1 MRLLT
6 FRQFPQLLDGTNL
19 VTRPSRMS
27 LGRVSVVRSLD
38 SNATVGVKGAEQR
51 LAGTPLIDDYI
62 KTPEAVMDYLTRFG
76 THPTLGPKY
85 FYMKHPQSRQF
96 GVLDLLWHHNRLF
109 MGTGIGKPQRE
120 KRNYP
125 AQVLWSRTW

>member
-1 MRLLT
+1 MALT
-6 FRQFPQLLDGTNL
+6 AEETELLLDGSNL

-62 KTPEAVMDYLTRFG
+62 KTPEAVMDYLTR
-76 THPTLGPKY
+76 
-85 FYMKHPQSRQF
+85 
-96 GVLDLLWHHNRLF
+96 
-109 MGTGIGKPQRE
+109 
-120 KRNYP
+120 
-125 AQVLWSRTW
+125 